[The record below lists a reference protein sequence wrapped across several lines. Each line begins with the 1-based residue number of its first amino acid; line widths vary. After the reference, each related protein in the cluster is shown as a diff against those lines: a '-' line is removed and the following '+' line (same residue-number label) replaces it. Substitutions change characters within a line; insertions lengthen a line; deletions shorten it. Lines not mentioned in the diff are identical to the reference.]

1 MTQGWGAATDV
12 QLNEAKASIEAE
24 FEAMRAALQEVAL
37 SPLCAADNAGVLRA
51 VLLQAML
58 MRSNEMQ
65 EAANNHFMSAASEVD
80 AQRELIAQVT
90 RGCWLLLTPG
100 AFRSIRHWRLWL
112 QRVSGC
118 LSWTMP
124 GACLS
129 LRVSPCVSVS
139 ACLCLCVCVCG
150 LGPVIVRVAGLCKR
164 IRTLPSWT
172 WLNIRCYSGCWLV
185 ASFACVH
192 RMVGWAPD

>member
-90 RGCWLLLTPG
+90 RGCWIVLMVAADSWCIQEYSTLAAMAAEG
-100 AFRSIRHWRLWL
+100 E
-112 QRVSGC
+112 RVLELDDAWC
-118 LSWTMP
+118 
-124 GACLS
+124 
-129 LRVSPCVSVS
+129 
-139 ACLCLCVCVCG
+139 
-150 LGPVIVRVAGLCKR
+150 
-164 IRTLPSWT
+164 
-172 WLNIRCYSGCWLV
+172 
-185 ASFACVH
+185 
-192 RMVGWAPD
+192 